1 MLNLSKQIVSDGE
14 GISKLIEVNVINA
27 KNDNQAKNIGFSV
40 ANSLLVKTAVS
51 GEDANWGRVV
61 MAIGKKQENIKQ
73 EKIIIK
79 FGNLI
84 VAKNGM
90 VYKKINISSLNKYM
104 KNKIIKININL
115 NMGKYKKTVWSSDLT
130 HKYIE
135 INSDYRS

>member
-1 MLNLSKQIVSDGE
+1 
-14 GISKLIEVNVINA
+14 
-27 KNDNQAKNIGFSV
+27 
-40 ANSLLVKTAVS
+40 
-51 GEDANWGRVV
+51 
-61 MAIGKKQENIKQ
+61 
-73 EKIIIK
+73 
-79 FGNLI
+79 
-84 VAKNGM
+84 M

>member
-1 MLNLSKQIVSDGE
+1 LSKQIVSDGE